1 MAIKDYKN
9 YHELL
14 KVPVDKYPVQKAY
27 EWFIE
32 DDGIKSV
39 TWKEFYED
47 VEKVA
52 KGLIALDIKK
62 DDKVN
67 ILSYSRYEWVVA
79 DNAIMS
85 IGSCAVGIYQSTL
98 PKDCGYII
106 NHSDSVLI
114 FAEDK
119 TQLKKLIEIR
129 NEIPRVKKVIL
140 FQGDAVNND
149 WVINFKDFIDMG
161 ARVSDKEL
169 EERLDCAESDD
180 IAGIVYT
187 SGTTG
192 VPKGAMLT
200 HDNIT
205 FTTQSILECAE
216 IRKDDSMFLF
226 LPLAHVF
233 ARACVY
239 AALLSG
245 TCTVFNRSMGTLIN
259 DIKKSRPTW
268 FASVPRIFEKVYSKI
283 LSQAEAKG
291 GLALKI
297 FKWAC
302 GVGNMV
308 SEYKLAKKPIPL
320 MISLKY
326 KIAEKLVFKKIQ
338 AALGGQ
344 VRWCISGAAPINPDI
359 AAFFHAADIL
369 ILEGLGMTENTSFSN
384 INRVDNYRFGWVGQP
399 GPGIEQKID
408 DDGEVMFRGR
418 NIMKGYYKMPDET
431 ANTITSDGWLRT
443 GDFGEIDKD
452 NCLKITGRKKDLI
465 ITAGGK
471 NISPA
476 AIEGVIATSK
486 YINQVFVIGD
496 RRKFLTAVVTLDQEN
511 IMEYAAE
518 NDISAK
524 TISGIINE
532 QKVIQLI
539 KSEIIEKN
547 KNLASFETIKKVKI
561 VPEFTIEDSLLTPT
575 LKLKKN
581 KIYEKYSKDIDGMY
595 PHEGI

>member
-14 KVPVDKYPVQKAY
+14 KVPVDKYSVQKAY

-47 VEKVA
+47 VKKVA

-67 ILSYSRYEWVVA
+67 ILSYSRYEWVLT

-85 IGSCAVGIYQSTL
+85 IGSSTVGIYQSSL
-98 PKDCGYII
+98 AKDCGYII

-114 FAEDK
+114 FAEDEI
-119 TQLKKLIEIR
+119 QLAKLIKIR
-129 NEIPRVKKVIL
+129 AEIPNIKKVIL
-140 FQGDAVNND
+140 FQGDIGDND
-149 WVINFKDFIDMG
+149 WVINFKNFIDMG
-161 ARVSDKEL
+161 ANVSDKEL
-169 EERLDCAESDD
+169 EERLDCAKPDD

-200 HDNIT
+200 HDNII
-205 FTTQSILECAE
+205 FTTQSVLECTE
-216 IRKDDSMFLF
+216 TMKNDSMFLF

-233 ARACVY
+233 ARTCVY

-245 TCTVFNRSMGTLIN
+245 TCTVFNRSMDTLID
-259 DIKKSRPTW
+259 DIKKAHPTW

-283 LSQAEAKG
+283 IGQAEAKG
-291 GLALKI
+291 GIALKI
-297 FKWAC
+297 FRWAC
-302 GVGNMV
+302 SIGSMV
-308 SEYKLAKKPIPL
+308 SRYKLDKKPIPFT
-320 MISLKY
+320 INLKY
-326 KIAEKLVFKKIQ
+326 KIAERLVFKKIQ
-338 AALGGQ
+338 NALGGRI
-344 VRWCISGAAPINPDI
+344 RWCISGAAPINPDI
-359 AAFFHAADIL
+359 AAFFHAANIL
-369 ILEGLGMTENTSFSN
+369 ILEGIGMTENTSFSN
-384 INRVDNYRFGWVGQP
+384 INRVDSYRFGWVGQP
-399 GPGIEQKID
+399 GPGVEQKIN

-431 ANTITSDGWLRT
+431 AETITSDGWLLT
-443 GDFGEIDKD
+443 GDLGEIDDD
-452 NCLKITGRKKDLI
+452 NFLKITGRKKDLI

-471 NISPA
+471 NISPSG
-476 AIEGVIATSK
+476 IEGIIATSK

-496 RRKFLTAVVTLDQEN
+496 KRKFLTALVTLDQDN

-518 NDISAK
+518 NNIPAK
-524 TISGIINE
+524 TISEIINKQE
-532 QKVIQLI
+532 IIRLI
-539 KSEIIEKN
+539 ESEIIEKN
-547 KNLASFETIKKVKI
+547 KNFASFETIKKVKI
-561 VPEFTIEDSLLTPT
+561 VPEFNIEDSFLTPT

-581 KIYEKYSKDIDGMY
+581 TIYEKYSKDIDDMY
-595 PHEGI
+595 PKEVM